1 MNGRAR
7 RRRSLSAPENL
18 DTILDRSGEARFARQ
33 KPPFARELWVRAVG
47 ARIAERTVPLRLEN
61 GELLVLVATHVW
73 SNELSMLSTDVLR
86 RLVSLGVPA
95 IRLRFRVGSIEID
108 RPPER
113 RARRKVPKTAPLP
126 DGLAALIATVG
137 DDELAR
143 AMRGAAEANL
153 AWQTRKDP
161 GAPPS
166 PGAIGPAARV
176 LRGAEA
182 ETDPQAQGS
191 PSAPESGPRSPEGAR
206 RRRP

>member
-1 MNGRAR
+1 MTGRAR

-113 RARRKVPKTAPLP
+113 RARRKVPPTAPLP

-137 DDELAR
+137 DSELAL

-153 AWQTRKDP
+153 AWQTRRDP
-161 GAPPS
+161 GS
-166 PGAIGPAARV
+166 TTPGAIGPAARV
-176 LRGAEA
+176 LRGAAA
-182 ETDPQAQGS
+182 ESDPQAQGS
-191 PSAPESGPRSPEGAR
+191 PSAPESAPRNPGGER